1 MVLGL
6 LQVDFMKQ
14 NILNKSLALLTP
26 KEKIRGLIVLFLA
39 VIMALFEVVGVA
51 SVVPFLTIL
60 ANPAL
65 VNENVIL
72 FNLYNFF
79 EFNEI
84 NDFLVFLGTCAFLLI
99 IIASVVRT
107 IGQYALTRFAQM
119 RRHSLASRLLK
130 RYIYKNYTFFLT
142 RNSSE
147 LSKIILSEVDQVI
160 NGVFQPSAIMV
171 GQIFTVLALVI
182 FLFIVDPLICVIA
195 AVSLSSIYLGI
206 YFLIQS
212 YLKRIGK
219 NQIEFNKLRF
229 EATQEAFGA
238 IKEIKLY
245 GKEQSYLN
253 RFDIPSINMAKTIST
268 STVSGQVPKFTIE
281 AFAFGGILVLS
292 MFLMN
297 QYGGVSS
304 NALGTV
310 LPLLGLYAFAGYRLI
325 PAMQLIYFSLTQ
337 VKFFSP
343 AIENIHKDLILE
355 EDEQYKESHPQPL
368 DFKSELE
375 LKNIF
380 FKYKNASSHALK
392 DVSLK
397 VSNGESLGIVGSTG
411 SGKSTLVDVMLGLLN
426 PTTGKI
432 VIDNNELYQGNIREW
447 QKNLS
452 DCSF

>member
-171 GQIFTVLALVI
+171 GQIFTACTSNI
-182 FLFIVDPLICVIA
+182 FIYCRSFNLCYSGSFSFID
-195 AVSLSSIYLGI
+195 
-206 YFLIQS
+206 
-212 YLKRIGK
+212 
-219 NQIEFNKLRF
+219 
-229 EATQEAFGA
+229 
-238 IKEIKLY
+238 
-245 GKEQSYLN
+245 
-253 RFDIPSINMAKTIST
+253 
-268 STVSGQVPKFTIE
+268 
-281 AFAFGGILVLS
+281 
-292 MFLMN
+292 
-297 QYGGVSS
+297 
-304 NALGTV
+304 
-310 LPLLGLYAFAGYRLI
+310 LLG
-325 PAMQLIYFSLTQ
+325 
-337 VKFFSP
+337 
-343 AIENIHKDLILE
+343 
-355 EDEQYKESHPQPL
+355 
-368 DFKSELE
+368 
-375 LKNIF
+375 NIF
-380 FKYKNASSHALK
+380 FNS
-392 DVSLK
+392 V
-397 VSNGESLGIVGSTG
+397 
-411 SGKSTLVDVMLGLLN
+411 
-426 PTTGKI
+426 
-432 VIDNNELYQGNIREW
+432 
-447 QKNLS
+447 LS
-452 DCSF
+452 